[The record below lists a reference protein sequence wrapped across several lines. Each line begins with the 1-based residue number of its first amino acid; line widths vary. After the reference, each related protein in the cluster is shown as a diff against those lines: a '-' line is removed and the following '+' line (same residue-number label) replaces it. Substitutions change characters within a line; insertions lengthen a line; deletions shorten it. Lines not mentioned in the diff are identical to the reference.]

1 MSGSHYTKKNQRT
14 ILLHSILAL
23 LAVLMVGCAGVIDSE
38 GAKIGDPKRFAEA
51 THIARMS
58 DESVQAT
65 STAVSLQTTRM
76 AADIS
81 VQATK
86 TSANIAARAT
96 AESISHEKAQ
106 ADADKVSAQATIAL
120 AKAKTEVEAQP
131 AEAHGKAMAYLLSW
145 AGLGAGALVLMIGL
159 AFGIVAWV
167 NKRATSVYPNREGQ
181 FPVIITKG
189 PGYVALHD
197 PNRGFGPGAI
207 IRTPGLIERAAYGI
221 AMARGNAPILEPGT
235 EYSQT
240 ASEPAM
246 LQIGVGAQAVQ
257 NEVAKQSGRPKL
269 LFGTLPIGTQPTSD
283 RGQARIRVRMPQIA
297 VINDPKQIA
306 DFEQKLLSDGSDE

>member
-1 MSGSHYTKKNQRT
+1 MRNQHIVLTISLT
-14 ILLHSILAL
+14 ILAIALA
-23 LAVLMVGCAGVIDSE
+23 GCAGVIDSE

-76 AADIS
+76 VADIS
-81 VQATK
+81 AQATR
-86 TSANIAARAT
+86 TAADIAARAT
-96 AESISHEKAQ
+96 DESISHEKAQ
-106 ADADKVSAQATIAL
+106 ADSDKVSAQATVAL

-131 AEAHGKAMAYLLSW
+131 AEARGKAMAYLLSW

-167 NKRATSVYPNREGQ
+167 NKHATSVYPNKAGQ

-197 PNRGFGPGAI
+197 PNRGLGPGAI

-221 AMARGNAPILEPGT
+221 AMARGNAPMLEPGT
-235 EYSQT
+235 EYPQT
-240 ASEPAM
+240 AGEPAM

-257 NEVAKQSGRPKL
+257 NEVAKQSGRPKF
-269 LFGTLPIGTQPTSD
+269 LFGTLPIGVQPVQ
-283 RGQARIRVRMPQIA
+283 GQARTRVRMPQIA

>member
-1 MSGSHYTKKNQRT
+1 MIKMRNQYLVF
-14 ILLHSILAL
+14 IILAIT
-23 LAVLMVGCAGVIDSE
+23 LAGCAGVIDSE

-58 DESVQAT
+58 EESVQAT
-65 STAVSLQTTRM
+65 STAVSLQTTRT

-81 VQATK
+81 AQATAISLQTTRTVADI
-86 TSANIAARAT
+86 TSRAT
-96 AESISHEKAQ
+96 SEAISNEKRQSEAGQ
-106 ADADKVSAQATIAL
+106 VGAQATIAV
-120 AKAKTEVEAQP
+120 AKAKTEMDAQP
-131 AEAHGKAMAYLLSW
+131 AEAQGKSVAYLLGW
-145 AGLGAGALVLMIGL
+145 AGLGAGVLVLVVGL

-167 NKRATSVYPNREGQ
+167 NKHATSIYPNKAGQ

-197 PNRGFGPGAI
+197 PNRGLGPGAI

-221 AMARGNAPILEPGT
+221 AMARGNAPMLEPGA
-235 EYSQT
+235 EYPQT

-246 LQIGVGAQAVQ
+246 LQLGVGAQAVQ

-269 LFGTLPIGTQPTSD
+269 LFGILPIGAQPAGD
-283 RGQARIRVRMPQIA
+283 RGQTRTRVRMPQIA

-306 DFEQKLLSDGSDE
+306 DFEQKLLSDGGNE

>member
-1 MSGSHYTKKNQRT
+1 MRNQHIVLTISLT
-14 ILLHSILAL
+14 ILAIALA
-23 LAVLMVGCAGVIDSE
+23 GCAGVIDSE

-76 AADIS
+76 VADIS
-81 VQATK
+81 AQATR
-86 TSANIAARAT
+86 TAADIAARAT
-96 AESISHEKAQ
+96 DESTSHEKAK
-106 ADADKVSAQATIAL
+106 ADSDKVSAQATVAL

-131 AEAHGKAMAYLLSW
+131 AEARGKAMAYLLSW

-167 NKRATSVYPNREGQ
+167 NKRATSVYPNKAGQ

-197 PNRGFGPGAI
+197 PNRGLGPGAI

-221 AMARGNAPILEPGT
+221 AMARGNAPVLEPGA
-235 EYSQT
+235 EYPQT

-269 LFGTLPIGTQPTSD
+269 LFWILPIGAQPAGD
-283 RGQARIRVRMPQIA
+283 RWQTRTMVRMPQIA